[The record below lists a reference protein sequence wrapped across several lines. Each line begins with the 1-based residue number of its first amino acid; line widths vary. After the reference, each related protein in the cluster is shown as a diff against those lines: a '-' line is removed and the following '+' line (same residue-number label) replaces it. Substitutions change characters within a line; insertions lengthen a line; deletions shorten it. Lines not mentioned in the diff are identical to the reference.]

1 MPPRTVPAS
10 DPRMVEI
17 ARQTKELAVELAGP
31 GASVEEIEL
40 FVDSIRREV
49 VARALREERAA
60 RTATDPP
67 RSARAKSRRR

>member
-67 RSARAKSRRR
+67 RPARAKSRRR